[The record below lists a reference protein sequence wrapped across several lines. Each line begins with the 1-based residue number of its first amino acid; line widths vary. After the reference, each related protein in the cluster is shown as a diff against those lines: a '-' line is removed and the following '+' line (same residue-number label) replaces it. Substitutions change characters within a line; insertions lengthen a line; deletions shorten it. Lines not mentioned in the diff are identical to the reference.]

1 MTPRPGIRGQAVA
14 EVPHCYV
21 PAAFD
26 PEQHQALEQ
35 HLRRLVGAAEWLER
49 EVRAERECH
58 ATLAQAAVLEHEL
71 RDIVATLVDGHLRH
85 CVIGAIEQGQRPEEV
100 GRLFAPIRSILFA
113 TRR

>member
-1 MTPRPGIRGQAVA
+1 MTLDAGIGERAPA
-14 EVPHCYV
+14 EAPHCHV

-26 PEQHQALEQ
+26 PDQHQALEQ
-35 HLRRLVGAAEWLER
+35 QLRRLVGAAEWLER

-71 RDIVATLVDGHLRH
+71 RDVVATLVDGHLRH

-113 TRR
+113 TYR

>member
-1 MTPRPGIRGQAVA
+1 VTTGPGIRGQAVA

-71 RDIVATLVDGHLRH
+71 RDVVATLVDGHLRH

-113 TRR
+113 TQR

>member
-1 MTPRPGIRGQAVA
+1 MTQSPGIAGQPLEEA
-14 EVPHCYV
+14 PHCYV

-26 PEQHQALEQ
+26 PDQHQALAQ

-49 EVRAERECH
+49 EVSAERECH

-71 RDIVATLVDGHLRH
+71 RDVVATLVDGHLRH
-85 CVIGAIEQGQRPEEV
+85 CVMGAIEQGQRPEEV